1 MRYIYIMDSEMP
13 TPENREDINTWEE
26 VNTKYASNLQTT
38 YTQAVLNWAKE
49 EFDKMFSKINCHP
62 EFNLNDIFIAFFSSD
77 YFGVPE
83 GFFRSKD
90 NLVAI
95 KLNKNDTGKS
105 ADIQKFTIHELTHAS
120 TGAHS
125 LVGLSITEGLAVL
138 AERLYD
144 NANGIPHQD
153 EEEKDEGYIFGKNL
167 VNSIIFNVYDNNLD
181 DFFKK
186 VKRGQEVNFL
196 NDIDVYLKSKNI
208 LYSARDLLK
217 LCSILFYAKKLPK
230 NPFQEYLRSEDM
242 EFLRQEILHCL
253 DKTNTNDNPSFYRYI
268 NSIKRINIFCDSL
281 SSFLDDYETFSATL
295 DRELGKLLVLDK
307 NSLLN
312 NRIITNAIKQTLQ
325 ITNLTNL
332 DFDFEEYF
340 EKNFTDSKSTHK

>member
-1 MRYIYIMDSEMP
+1 MREIFIMDNEMP
-13 TPENREDINTWEE
+13 TPKNTEGINTWEE
-26 VNTKYASNLQTT
+26 VYTKHASELETT
-38 YTQAVLNWAKE
+38 YTKDVLNWAKE
-49 EFDKMFSKINCHP
+49 EFDKMFSKINCQP
-62 EFNLNDIFIAFFSSD
+62 EFNLKDTFITFFSSN

-83 GFFRSKD
+83 AFFRPKD

-95 KLNKNDTGKS
+95 KLNKQYMGKS
-105 ADIQKFTIHELTHAS
+105 SDIQKSTIHELTHAN
-120 TGAHS
+120 TGAYS
-125 LVGLSITEGLAVL
+125 LVGVAVAEGLAVY

-144 NANGIPHQD
+144 IVNGIPHQD
-153 EEEKDEGYIFGKNL
+153 DKEKDEGYIFGKNL
-167 VNSIIFNVYDNNLD
+167 VNSIILNIYDNNLD
-181 DFFKK
+181 NFLQK
-186 VKRGQEVNFL
+186 VKRGQEDNFL

-208 LYSARDLLK
+208 LYSARDILR
-217 LCSILFYAKKLPK
+217 LCSILFYAKNIPE
-230 NPFQEYLRSEDM
+230 NPFQEYLKSEDM

-281 SSFLDDYETFSATL
+281 SSFIDDYETFSATL

-340 EKNFTDSKSTHK
+340 EKNFTDSKSSHK